1 MNHVDTSQLKD
12 CGEVI
17 SLDIDNRSCC
27 GRQMF
32 VSDDKLEAACIV
44 SVLHECFSEYYNL
57 SVVIWSC
64 LTLSFVGHD
73 CL

>member
-17 SLDIDNRSCC
+17 SLDIDNKSCC

-32 VSDDKLEAACIV
+32 VSDDKLEAV
-44 SVLHECFSEYYNL
+44 EQPVLSLFCMNASQSTIISL
-57 SVVIWSC
+57 WRSGPV
-64 LTLSFVGHD
+64 
-73 CL
+73 